1 MYYII
6 QFVILVVYFFH
17 VSLMSNLLMLMTGL
31 QFVNITFEDGAK
43 CDVQETHRLLDIDG
57 STENDLH

>member
-1 MYYII
+1 
-6 QFVILVVYFFH
+6 
-17 VSLMSNLLMLMTGL
+17 MSNLLMLMTGL